1 MPSIYL
7 LILLCA
13 LSTDFYANVWLDRN
27 LNKTQAAELAKKVG
41 PPLVEINGESI
52 VSSSSSSL
60 SCRAASTDIP
70 DPLSPLLPIV
80 HRHWQAFRA
89 TFRILT

>member
-1 MPSIYL
+1 MI
-7 LILLCA
+7 
-13 LSTDFYANVWLDRN
+13 
-27 LNKTQAAELAKKVG
+27 KKS
-41 PPLVEINGESI
+41 EWSESI
-52 VSSSSSSL
+52 LSFSNIGVEYAHPFLQVMISSSSS